1 MKEKTM
7 KIFSTVF
14 LAVILMLSTSLA
26 YANPKQNSITPEQE
40 HMEMLYPTVLVRLE
54 RGTGSGTVIYSE
66 LNEDQEY
73 ESYVLT
79 NNHVIQNYVKV
90 SKIWNSEL
98 KEHVETENR
107 RPVNIDLWEYN
118 NFSTAIGT
126 MGRIAEIVAYDK
138 SRDLALLRVKDT
150 ERQMPY
156 VATLYPEGLDEGPW
170 IFQTVYAVG
179 AGLGK
184 PPFPTMGLLAGYGRD
199 QDGNELYLSSSPII
213 FGNSGGSLYVYSPRR
228 TYELIGVPSM
238 VSAYGWGNV
247 VSHMAWSRPIAE
259 IRIFLRENKYGFI
272 LGDAPEPEE
281 EDTDAP

>member
-1 MKEKTM
+1 M

-14 LAVILMLSTSLA
+14 LAVILMLGTSLA
-26 YANPKQNSITPEQE
+26 YANPKQSSITPEQE
-40 HMEMLYPTVLVRLE
+40 HAEMLYPTVLVRLE

-79 NNHVIQNYVKV
+79 NNHVIQNYVKI

-138 SRDLALLRVKDT
+138 SRDLALLKVKDT

-156 VATLYPEGLDEGPW
+156 VATLYPEGFDNGPW

-199 QDGNELYLSSSPII
+199 QDGNELYLASAPII

-272 LGDAPEPEE
+272 IGDEPEPEE

>member
-1 MKEKTM
+1 M

-14 LAVILMLSTSLA
+14 LAAILMLGTSLA
-26 YANPKQNSITPEQE
+26 YANPKQSSITPEQE
-40 HMEMLYPTVLVRLE
+40 HIEMLYPTVLIRLE

-79 NNHVIQNYVKV
+79 NNHVIQTYVKI

-138 SRDLALLRVKDT
+138 SRDLALLKVKDT

-156 VATLYPEGLDEGPW
+156 VATLYPEGLDNGPW

-199 QDGNELYLSSSPII
+199 QDGNELYLASAPII

-247 VSHMAWSRPIAE
+247 VTHMAWSRPIAE
-259 IRIFLRENKYGFI
+259 IRDFLRDHKYGFI
-272 LGDAPEPEE
+272 IGDEPEPEE